1 METDKEYMSTRG
13 FAGPVENMQ
22 KMISNIVFT
31 KNRPLQLDAYLESL
45 YRYFPP
51 KIIQT
56 YVIYKEEFFG
66 EQYDTLFRKFPDCI
80 AIREKDFHSDFLKV
94 LSQISTKYIL
104 FGVDDVVFF
113 DSVDFNVID
122 QTFAMYAEEVLG
134 FSLRY
139 SKEVIID
146 MGGSIYESVVAGQ
159 TVYSINWAKDRS
171 SQTRRPFRPF
181 ELCATVY
188 PTALVKKIIDS
199 AMNNNPLVK
208 KLFSPS
214 SFLIRAL
221 RKAKPR
227 RSVLK
232 FFGYF
237 YSPNKLES
245 WNYQWCMRNKERL
258 PNYLY
263 FQKLCASAI
272 QVNMVNT
279 STGKIFDGNSAHT
292 VETLNEMYKQGYRFD
307 INKLKENKPA
317 KTHSDKSYFLLT
329 REQKNQ
335 CRIPTTKK

>member
-1 METDKEYMSTRG
+1 
-13 FAGPVENMQ
+13 
-22 KMISNIVFT
+22 MISNIVFT
-31 KNRPLQLDAYLESL
+31 KNRPLQLHAYLESL
-45 YRYFPP
+45 YRCFPSE
-51 KIIQT
+51 IIQT
-56 YVIYKEEFFG
+56 YIVYKEEFFG

-80 AIREKDFHSDFLKV
+80 VIREKDFHSDFLKV

-122 QTFAMYAEEVLG
+122 QTFAGYAGKIFG

-139 SKEVIID
+139 GKEAITD
-146 MGGSIYESVVAGQ
+146 MGGSIYESVIAGQ
-159 TVYSINWAKDRS
+159 IVYSINWAQDRS
-171 SQTRRPFRPF
+171 SQTGRPFRPF

-221 RKAKPR
+221 GKAKSR

-232 FFGYF
+232 SFGYF

-245 WNYQWCMRNKERL
+245 WNYHWCLRNKEGL

-272 QVNMVNT
+272 QVNMVNI
-279 STGKIFDGNSAHT
+279 STAKTFDGNSTHT
-292 VETLNEMYKQGYRFD
+292 AEALNNSYKQGYRLD
-307 INKLKENKPA
+307 INFVAENKPVG
-317 KTHSDKSYFLLT
+317 THCGKGYFRLT
-329 REQKNQ
+329 RV
-335 CRIPTTKK
+335 

>member
-1 METDKEYMSTRG
+1 
-13 FAGPVENMQ
+13 MQ

-31 KNRPLQLDAYLESL
+31 KNRTLQLHAYLESL

-56 YVIYKEEFFG
+56 YVIYKEELFG
-66 EQYDTLFRKFPDCI
+66 EQYEVLFRRFADCI
-80 AIREKDFHSDFLKV
+80 VIKEKDFHSDFLKL

-122 QTFAMYAEEVLG
+122 QTFARYAEEILG

-139 SKEVIID
+139 SKEVITD
-146 MGGSIYESVVAGQ
+146 MGGSIYESIVTGQ
-159 TVYSINWAKDRS
+159 TVYSINWAQDRS
-171 SQTRRPFRPF
+171 SHTQRSFRPF
-181 ELCATVY
+181 ELSATVY

-199 AMNNNPLVK
+199 AMNNNPVIK
-208 KLFSPS
+208 KLFSPDS
-214 SFLIRAL
+214 LLISAL
-221 RKAKPR
+221 GKTKSR

-245 WNYQWCMRNKERL
+245 WNYRWCLRNKERL

-272 QVNMVNT
+272 QVNMVNV
-279 STGKIFDGNSAHT
+279 STARTFDGNSEHT
-292 VETLNEMYKQGYRFD
+292 VEALNNSYKRGYRLD
-307 INKLKENKPA
+307 IDFVCRNRPTA
-317 KTHSDKSYFLLT
+317 THVGREYFRLV
-329 REQKNQ
+329 
-335 CRIPTTKK
+335 KK

>member
-1 METDKEYMSTRG
+1 
-13 FAGPVENMQ
+13 
-22 KMISNIVFT
+22 MISNIVFT

-56 YVIYKEEFFG
+56 YVIYKEELFG

-80 AIREKDFHSDFLKV
+80 VIREKDFHSDFLKL
-94 LSQISTKYIL
+94 LSKIDTKYIL
-104 FGVDDVVFF
+104 FGVDDVVYF
-113 DSVDFNVID
+113 DSVDFNVVNETFDKFPDDIFGFTLRFNKENVQKID
-122 QTFAMYAEEVLG
+122 PV
-134 FSLRY
+134 
-139 SKEVIID
+139 SKTI
-146 MGGSIYESVVAGQ
+146 VAGQ
-159 TVYSINWAKDRS
+159 AVYSINWTQG
-171 SQTRRPFRPF
+171 QTSYTHYPF

-208 KLFSPS
+208 KIFSPG

-221 RKAKPR
+221 GKAKSQ

-245 WNYQWCMRNKERL
+245 WNYHWCLRNKERL

-263 FQKLCASAI
+263 FQKLCASAM
-272 QVNMVNT
+272 QVNMVNIRT
-279 STGKIFDGNSAHT
+279 EKTFGGDNEHT
-292 VETLNEMYKQGYRFD
+292 VESLNNSYKKGYRLD
-307 INKLKENKPA
+307 IDFVVENKPA
-317 KTHSDKSYFLLT
+317 GQHCGEECFRLT
-329 REQKNQ
+329 QNKRMY
-335 CRIPTTKK
+335 